1 MLNRLLSLLFLPLSA
16 VVVSAETVHLND
28 GSTLHGNIRGMDDQR
43 IVLESP
49 LTAQELKVERA
60 DISIIEFEG
69 NSRSLVRRLGMGLIY
84 RPSTGEEHLSLKN
97 WLDDTNALE
106 LVIRYVSKSISSQS
120 RFNLEG
126 RLSHVYLAKNRFD
139 LFVGGGLGF
148 ASSGSER
155 GTILKAFSGA
165 EFFMISLPDFSFGAE
180 LGFISRS
187 KVDEEQS
194 LYNAFTAR
202 YYF

>member
-1 MLNRLLSLLFLPLSA
+1 M
-16 VVVSAETVHLND
+16 
-28 GSTLHGNIRGMDDQR
+28 
-43 IVLESP
+43 
-49 LTAQELKVERA
+49 
-60 DISIIEFEG
+60 
-69 NSRSLVRRLGMGLIY
+69 
-84 RPSTGEEHLSLKN
+84 
-97 WLDDTNALE
+97 
-106 LVIRYVSKSISSQS
+106 
-120 RFNLEG
+120 G

-187 KVDEEQS
+187 KVYEEQS